1 MSLRAHLGGKIKRL
15 ADKLG
20 MGSKVEVDVILVSI
34 IGFTELHIVEGQV
47 F

>member
-20 MGSKVEVDVILVSI
+20 MGGKVEVDILVSI
-34 IGFTELHIVEGQV
+34 IGFTELGNIVGQV